1 MTDNG
6 NRLAANGTH
15 MNGNGHNGQ
24 YANGNGRIIVTE
36 FANGAVNGH
45 ESQLDAV
52 AQNIQSK
59 LESPDLLQNSEPVFN
74 VAQPIITPNRN
85 RGPERRYDDEFVVT
99 SDYKESLP
107 DLQNGPSSL
116 ISGKPVSIPQ
126 VGIHNFRLPIRY
138 LTRDGETVLLET
150 SVTGT
155 VSLEAFK
162 KGINMSRI
170 MRTFYEHRDQTFS
183 LDYLSEILRDYNAK
197 IGGLEARLTLRFRY
211 PMLNESLRSGLLGYQ
226 YYDVALESRMDARG
240 AVRNFIHFDFV
251 YSSTCPCSY
260 ELSQHAIEER
270 NVAAVPHSQR
280 SVARVSIETDGFVWI
295 EDLRDLCLDA
305 LKTETQV
312 MVKREDE
319 QAFAE
324 LNAANLKFVEDA
336 VRLLYEVLENDRRI
350 CDFKVIASHQE
361 SLHSHD
367 AVAVI
372 VKGMDGGFTAEIDP
386 STMTSMIHKA

>member
-1 MTDNG
+1 MKTSVTH
-6 NRLAANGTH
+6 ANGYTAAP
-15 MNGNGHNGQ
+15 NGHSATMTGQ
-24 YANGNGRIIVTE
+24 PNV
-36 FANGAVNGH
+36 
-45 ESQLDAV
+45 AV
-52 AQNIQSK
+52 A
-59 LESPDLLQNSEPVFN
+59 P
-74 VAQPIITPNRN
+74 PISIINRE
-85 RGPERRYDDEFVVT
+85 RGPERRYDDGFVVT
-99 SDYKESLP
+99 PEYKASLP

-116 ISGKPVSIPQ
+116 IKGKPVSIQQ

-138 LTRDGETVLLET
+138 LTRDSGAVLLET

-170 MRTFYEHRDQTFS
+170 MRTFYEHRDEMVS

-197 IGGLEARLTLRFRY
+197 IGGLEARLMLRFRY
-211 PMLNESLRSGLLGYQ
+211 PMLNESLRSGLFGYQ
-226 YYDVALESRMDARG
+226 YYDVALESRMDA
-240 AVRNFIHFDFV
+240 ASMVRNFIHFDFV

-270 NVAAVPHSQR
+270 GVAAVPHSQR
-280 SVARVSIETDGFVWI
+280 SVARISIETNDIVWI

-324 LNAANLKFVEDA
+324 LNAAHLKFVEDA
-336 VRLLYEVLENDRRI
+336 VRLLYEALESDERI
-350 CDFKVIASHQE
+350 RDFKVVASHQE

-367 AVAVI
+367 AVSVI
-372 VKGMDGGFTAEIDP
+372 VKGVDGGFSAEIEP

>member
-1 MTDNG
+1 MTTNNTYVIDTVATRNE
-6 NRLAANGTH
+6 LEAPS
-15 MNGNGHNGQ
+15 NGHS
-24 YANGNGRIIVTE
+24 VTT
-36 FANGAVNGH
+36 V
-45 ESQLDAV
+45 SQTSTRA
-52 AQNIQSK
+52 
-59 LESPDLLQNSEPVFN
+59 
-74 VAQPIITPNRN
+74 
-85 RGPERRYDDEFVVT
+85 RGPRRRYDDDFVVT
-99 SDYKESLP
+99 PEYKDSLP
-107 DLQNGPSSL
+107 DLQNDSSFL
-116 ISGKPVSIPQ
+116 GKPVSIPQ

-138 LTRDGETVLLET
+138 KTRDGEPVQLET

-170 MRTFYEHRDQTFS
+170 MRVFYEHSDESFS
-183 LDYLSEILRDYNAK
+183 LDSLAQILRDYNEK
-197 IGGLEARLTLRFRY
+197 IGGLEARLILRFSF

-226 YYDVALESRMDARG
+226 YYDAALESRIDANG
-240 AVRNFIHFDFV
+240 VVRNFMHFDFV

-270 NVAAVPHSQR
+270 GVAATPHSQR
-280 SVARVSIETDGFVWI
+280 SVARVSIETNDDIWI
-295 EDLRDLCLDA
+295 EDLRDLCLGA

-336 VRLLYEVLENDRRI
+336 VRLLYDALERDERI
-350 CDFKVIASHQE
+350 RDFKVIASHQE

-367 AVAVI
+367 AVSVI
-372 VKGMDGGFTAEIDP
+372 VKGIAGGFSPEIDP
-386 STMTSMIHKA
+386 STMTSMIHKS